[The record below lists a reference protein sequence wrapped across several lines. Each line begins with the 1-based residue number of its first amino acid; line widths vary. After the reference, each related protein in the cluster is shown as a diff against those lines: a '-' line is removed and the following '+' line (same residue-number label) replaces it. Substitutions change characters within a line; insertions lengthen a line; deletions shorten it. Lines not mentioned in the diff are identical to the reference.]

1 MVIGRF
7 IGSLFGNSPEPG
19 PLQGQGQPAAAPA
32 PSGPEAEH
40 RETARSL
47 VNLRTAVRRAGAAMP
62 TLVSSQVR
70 QIDDILAPLVE
81 YIGSNGASTEQR
93 VLLNSIITS
102 YLPTPL
108 RAYVAL
114 NERERTDDS
123 EATALLVEQLT
134 ILEGIARDLE
144 NQVRTGAIAELSTHG
159 RFLDDK
165 FSPSSLTFGDR

>member
-1 MVIGRF
+1 MAIGRF
-7 IGSLFGNSPEPG
+7 FGSLFGNTPEPAAE
-19 PLQGQGQPAAAPA
+19 LAQQGDQP
-32 PSGPEAEH
+32 PSGPDAEH
-40 RETARSL
+40 RETVRSL
-47 VNLRTAVRRAGAAMP
+47 VNLRTAVRRAGAALPPM
-62 TLVSSQVR
+62 VSSMVR
-70 QIDDILAPLVE
+70 QIDDILAPLLE
-81 YIGSNGASTEQR
+81 YVGSNGASTEQR
-93 VLLNSIITS
+93 VLLNAIITN

-114 NERERTDDS
+114 NDRERTDDS

-165 FSPSSLTFGDR
+165 FSPSSLTFGEQ

>member
-1 MVIGRF
+1 MAVGRF
-7 IGSLFGNSPEPG
+7 FGSLFGNSPEPE
-19 PLQGQGQPAAAPA
+19 PPPALSAATP
-32 PSGPEAEH
+32 PSGPDAEH
-40 RETARSL
+40 QETVKSL
-47 VNLRTAVRRAGAAMP
+47 ENLRRAVRRAGAALP
-62 TLVSSQVR
+62 TLVSSMVR

-81 YIGSNGASTEQR
+81 YVGSHGASTEQR
-93 VLLNSIITS
+93 VLLNAIITN

-114 NERERTDDS
+114 SDRERTESS
-123 EATALLVEQLT
+123 EATTLLVDQLT

-165 FSPSSLTFGDR
+165 FSPSSLTLGDR

>member
-1 MVIGRF
+1 MAIGRF
-7 IGSLFGNSPEPG
+7 FGSLFGNASEPEP
-19 PLQGQGQPAAAPA
+19 AAQLAQQNA
-32 PSGPEAEH
+32 QQPSGPDAEH
-40 RETARSL
+40 RETAKSL
-47 VNLRTAVRRAGAAMP
+47 VNLRTAVRRAGSALP
-62 TLVSSQVR
+62 PLVSSMVR

-81 YIGSNGASTEQR
+81 YVGSSGASTEQR
-93 VLLNSIITS
+93 VLLNAIITN

-114 NERERTDDS
+114 NDRERTDDS

-165 FSPSSLTFGDR
+165 FSPSSLTFGEQ

>member
-1 MVIGRF
+1 MAIGRF
-7 IGSLFGNSPEPG
+7 FGSLFGNTPEPVAE
-19 PLQGQGQPAAAPA
+19 LAQQGDQP
-32 PSGPEAEH
+32 PSGPDAEH
-40 RETARSL
+40 RETVRSL
-47 VNLRTAVRRAGAAMP
+47 VNLRTAVRRAGAALPPM
-62 TLVSSQVR
+62 VSSMVR
-70 QIDDILAPLVE
+70 QIDDILAPLLE
-81 YIGSNGASTEQR
+81 YVGSNGASTEQR
-93 VLLNSIITS
+93 VLLNAIITN

-114 NERERTDDS
+114 NDRERTDDS

-165 FSPSSLTFGDR
+165 FSPSSLTFGEQ